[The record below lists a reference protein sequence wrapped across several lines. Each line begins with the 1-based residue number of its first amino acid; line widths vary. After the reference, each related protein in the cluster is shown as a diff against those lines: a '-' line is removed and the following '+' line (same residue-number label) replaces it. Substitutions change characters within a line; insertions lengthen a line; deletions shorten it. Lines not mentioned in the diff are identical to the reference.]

1 MRFLRHLIA
10 ATVVVAC
17 ICAAALLSG
26 LGGQPGR
33 PAIFCPHGCD
43 PASVG
48 LAAPGVA
55 LRHKLVGPV
64 AGAQP
69 PHLDLANLVQTVVL
83 GTVIA
88 LVVIAVDVVVR
99 RRRRSRRM
107 TARRAGIP
115 TRT

>member
-1 MRFLRHLIA
+1 MRFLRHVIA

-17 ICAAALLSG
+17 ICAAAVLSG

-48 LAAPGVA
+48 LAAPDPA
-55 LRHKLVGPV
+55 LRHKLVAPV
-64 AGAQP
+64 GTAQP
-69 PHLDLANLVQTVVL
+69 LHLDLANLVQTVVL
-83 GTVIA
+83 GTAIA
-88 LVVIAVDVVVR
+88 LIVIAVDVVVR

-107 TARRAGIP
+107 S
-115 TRT
+115 TR